1 MTRQPDQAKLHKSA
15 QACAVGL
22 HRSCGGG
29 IVRGARRCE
38 CPCHK
43 RLGRPALQGDRPR
56 RNYPDRA

>member
-1 MTRQPDQAKLHKSA
+1 MTKQPEQPELHKSA

-43 RLGRPALQGDRPR
+43 RLGRPAVQGGR
-56 RNYPDRA
+56 RRGPVP